1 MFFVILSHNKAR
13 VYRQNSF
20 FSSNPNS
27 MDDNNSSLGLN
38 FTVLTNDGMN
48 KRISSPMSNGGS
60 NRTQSKSN
68 NSSNSNNSSMERLQ
82 QRNGSDRTIG
92 TMKTSSSSYDNMRS
106 MTVDN
111 ANSAFD
117 KSDIDGLRIN
127 SSENGSS
134 KVNFR

>member
-1 MFFVILSHNKAR
+1 M
-13 VYRQNSF
+13 
-20 FSSNPNS
+20 
-27 MDDNNSSLGLN
+27 
-38 FTVLTNDGMN
+38 LTNDGMN
-48 KRISSPMSNGGS
+48 KRISSPMSNSS
-60 NRTQSKSN
+60 NRGQSKSN
-68 NSSNSNNSSMERLQ
+68 SSSNNSSMERL

-92 TMKTSSSSYDNMRS
+92 TMKTSSSYDNMR
-106 MTVDN
+106 MTADN

>member
-1 MFFVILSHNKAR
+1 MFFVILSHSKAR

-68 NSSNSNNSSMERLQ
+68 NSSNNNNSSMERLQ

>member
-1 MFFVILSHNKAR
+1 
-13 VYRQNSF
+13 
-20 FSSNPNS
+20 
-27 MDDNNSSLGLN
+27 
-38 FTVLTNDGMN
+38 
-48 KRISSPMSNGGS
+48 
-60 NRTQSKSN
+60 
-68 NSSNSNNSSMERLQ
+68 MERLQ

>member
-68 NSSNSNNSSMERLQ
+68 NSSNNNNSSMERLQ